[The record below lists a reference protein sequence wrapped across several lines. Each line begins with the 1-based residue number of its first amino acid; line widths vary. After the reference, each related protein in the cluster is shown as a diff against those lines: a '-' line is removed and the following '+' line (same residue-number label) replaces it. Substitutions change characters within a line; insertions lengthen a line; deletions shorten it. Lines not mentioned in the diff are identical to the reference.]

1 MPIKLNL
8 LAEAQAQEEMRR
20 KDPVKFATFVGALA
34 VVISLV
40 WFSASFAT
48 LKMTENKLNDVKAKI
63 ATHTNDF
70 ALVVLNR
77 NKIADCQ
84 KRQDELDKLNEARQ
98 LQGPLLDALQQ
109 IYVPNVAIIRTRL
122 DQTFSFKEGVQTKAG
137 RTPASAIEKTVLTID
152 AKDFSANPG
161 DQINRFKD
169 SFTKSAYFKTVL
181 ETNGVRLAGS
191 PSAAQTGID
200 GKLFVQFTLECRYPE
215 KTR

>member
-1 MPIKLNL
+1 
-8 LAEAQAQEEMRR
+8 
-20 KDPVKFATFVGALA
+20 
-34 VVISLV
+34 VISLV

-48 LKMTENKLNDVKAKI
+48 LKLTENKLNVIKAEI

-70 ALVVLNR
+70 AVVKMNQT
-77 NKIADCQ
+77 KIAACQ
-84 KRQDELDKLNEARQ
+84 KRQEELENLSNAR
-98 LQGPLLDALQQ
+98 LLLGPLLDALQQ

-122 DQTFSFKEGVQTKAG
+122 DQTFALKEGTPTKTG
-137 RTPASAIEKTVLTID
+137 RGPSSTSEKTLLTID
-152 AKDFSANPG
+152 AKDYSANPG

-169 SFTKSAYFKTVL
+169 SFTKSEYFKSML

-191 PSAAQTGID
+191 PSAPQTGAD

>member
-8 LAEAQAQEEMRR
+8 LAEVQAQEEMRR
-20 KDPVKFATFVGALA
+20 KDPVKFATFVGALL

-48 LKMTENKLNDVKAKI
+48 LKMTENKLNVINAEI

-70 ALVVLNR
+70 AAVNLNKS
-77 NKIADCQ
+77 KIAACQ
-84 KRQDELDKLNEARQ
+84 KREDELEKLNSARL

-122 DQTFSFKEGVQTKAG
+122 DQTFGLKEGVVTKAG
-137 RTPASAIEKTVLTID
+137 RGPSSTTEKTLLTID
-152 AKDFSANPG
+152 AKDYSANPG
-161 DQINRFKD
+161 DQINHFKD
-169 SFTKSAYFKTVL
+169 SFAKLEYFKSLL

-191 PSAAQTGID
+191 PSAPQTGAD